1 MDQDMPH
8 RISAPAKGTTG
19 PRYSLVWKLV
29 FYPGEGQQG
38 QGEQRRGEAGAGGG
52 PAMLSRP
59 EWGEPIR
66 FGSAFAHTGVPVL
79 GTQE

>member
-29 FYPGEGQQG
+29 FFPRGQQR
-38 QGEQRRGEAGAGGG
+38 QEQEQQEEEEGAGVFL
-52 PAMLSRP
+52 ARP

-66 FGSAFAHTGVPVL
+66 FGSAHAQQGVKALRFQP
-79 GTQE
+79 QA